1 MIEPTGWRVMSLM
14 WAEIMVTKGKP
25 FFSLKKK
32 KGIMRKARFL
42 SLPAT
47 LPQCTLCWRE
57 ERNQHLLFILPEL
70 LDSKDV
76 KFISV
81 NVR

>member
-1 MIEPTGWRVMSLM
+1 MESDESHVGGNNGDQRQTVLL
-14 WAEIMVTKGKP
+14 
-25 FFSLKKK
+25 FKKK
-32 KGIMRKARFL
+32 IGIMRKARFL